1 MGILGGKEREWIFFS
16 SLFLVTH
23 PTLSVVIPPASSF
36 EVGELWGKE
45 GKGGEK
51 CIRKRFFWKEK
62 ERGRDR
68 SRGKWKKSLKGFFFL
83 LSSSL
88 LTVFSF
94 ELSLSYE
101 SPWIIFYMGKGSS
114 FFSSSSTGAATLL
127 YLSVALRG
135 EIQLKCGPSELIK
148 HMKYICPAGFLDT
161 NEICLLLVPIYI
173 LRCIHVFTS
182 LAANAVWK
190 SSRVREK
197 ERYFSTFFF
206 PPSSFLK
213 WVVYLFKYENC
224 PIFSHSRSFFG
235 PLYLPEPW
243 MLLLLSQTGK
253 GGGDNI
259 KIPKVLSPNYCDP
272 GCCSNNVCD
281 FYLFY
286 LSFSLLHS
294 EIKKTGR
301 KKFLLSSYGST
312 SFSLSLCFSTSPV
325 RPSRE

>member
-1 MGILGGKEREWIFFS
+1 
-16 SLFLVTH
+16 
-23 PTLSVVIPPASSF
+23 
-36 EVGELWGKE
+36 
-45 GKGGEK
+45 
-51 CIRKRFFWKEK
+51 
-62 ERGRDR
+62 
-68 SRGKWKKSLKGFFFL
+68 
-83 LSSSL
+83 
-88 LTVFSF
+88 
-94 ELSLSYE
+94 
-101 SPWIIFYMGKGSS
+101 MGKGSS

-197 ERYFSTFFF
+197 ERARGDFSTFFF

-224 PIFSHSRSFFG
+224 PIFFSLKIILWP
-235 PLYLPEPW
+235 PLFARALNAVTTLTNW
-243 MLLLLSQTGK
+243 QR